1 MNLSVH
7 IQPKTD
13 FIFQPHNRTNI
24 QEWAPNLTKN
34 TPKIGLKMGH
44 IQDWD
49 PRVFFIVNYR
59 GGGRFQE
66 KKLLTTSHIQSIVK
80 SVDFSPLNDIPNPS
94 KIPQSPPLPPLLSKR
109 LPSVT
114 CFIAAAS

>member
-66 KKLLTTSHIQSIVK
+66 KKITHHFSHSINCQICWF
-80 SVDFSPLNDIPNPS
+80 FSP
-94 KIPQSPPLPPLLSKR
+94 
-109 LPSVT
+109 
-114 CFIAAAS
+114 